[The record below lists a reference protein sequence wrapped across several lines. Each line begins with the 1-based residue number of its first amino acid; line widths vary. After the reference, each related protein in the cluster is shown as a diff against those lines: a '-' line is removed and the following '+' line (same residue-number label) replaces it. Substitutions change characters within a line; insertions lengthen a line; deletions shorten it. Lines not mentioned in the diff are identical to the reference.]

1 MLHTIYNVYLSV
13 LLVGYGYTSVGM
25 ECLLGCKRPGVRF
38 PVPRK
43 GSMTSECL
51 SSWTEEAEAED
62 EEFNSILT
70 YIDCSRLAWTI
81 DLSPPKYNQDLS
93 LIYLDIN
100 LKILNYGKLRVHS
113 VQNALTSSP
122 LMTPSESS
130 PISLTFHPQ
139 NPRQMHM

>member
-1 MLHTIYNVYLSV
+1 MGRQHD
-13 LLVGYGYTSVGM
+13 
-25 ECLLGCKRPGVRF
+25 
-38 PVPRK
+38 
-43 GSMTSECL
+43 SECL

-70 YIDCSRLAWTI
+70 YIDCSRLAWAI
-81 DLSPPKYNQDLS
+81 DLSPKKYNQDLS

-100 LKILNYGKLRVHS
+100 LKILNYGKLSVHS

-122 LMTPSESS
+122 LMAPSESS

-139 NPRQMHM
+139 NPRKMHM